1 MSKRAAPFRDMYLR
15 SARGSSRPAPHNL
28 LLAVSH
34 LDPQCDLHELLQLHH
49 QLRQAATIIACLGHI
64 IVKALQYRIQ
74 GCKVLLSLRQTL
86 NVI

>member
-1 MSKRAAPFRDMYLR
+1 MY
-15 SARGSSRPAPHNL
+15 AGPEDL
-28 LLAVSH
+28 LVQLNATCCVVSH